1 MRPRLAF
8 FFAIPLS
15 LLAVPSA
22 PGVASGATLTIPAGG
37 DLQAALNNA
46 APGDTIVLAAGAT
59 YTGSFVLP
67 AKSGSGV
74 ITVRTSTP
82 DTLLPDGTRVGP
94 ASAPLLARIVSPDQ
108 TLAIATARAASN
120 YRLVGLEVTVAPS
133 VSFSYGLVGLG
144 DTGANQDTLA
154 EVPQN
159 VSIERCWI
167 HGNASASVR
176 RGVALNS
183 GSTTIRDCY
192 LSDFHQ
198 VADDSQAICCWNGPG
213 PFTIENNYLEAAA
226 ENVLFGGADPSI
238 PYLVPSDITFRRNYC
253 SKPISWKGGSPH
265 WSVKNIFELKNAQRV
280 LVDGNTFENCWAD
293 GQNGMAILLTPRNQ
307 DGTAPWTVVQ
317 DVTFTNN
324 IVRNVAGGVNI
335 LGTDDRNSSLP
346 TRRIAIRNN
355 LFDNVSSAAYGGPGR
370 WIQTING
377 PSDVTIDRNTCIQT
391 DNITMADGASAPNF
405 VFTGN
410 IVLHNDYGV
419 IGTGTG
425 IGLPTLNRYYQGYVV
440 SGNVIVGGDP
450 SRYPAGNS
458 FPTTLNAV
466 GFEGP
471 SSGDYDLA
479 ASSPFRGVAGADID
493 QIVAAQSGTQP
504 PDGGGGDGGGGGG
517 GGGSTPEQDGTRVSV
532 SWTNM
537 VGVQVANDSL
547 WKSGSGWNYDA
558 GASSAERVL
567 GDGYLEFA
575 TPECGTERYVGL
587 NDADTSTAIADIDYG
602 FRFAALGNV
611 EVWENGSRMAV
622 VAQSYVPGDVF
633 RVAIESGMVKYYVG
647 GQLVY
652 KSATSPASSQ
662 LVVDTTFYQ
671 QGGTIFHAVILQ

>member
-1 MRPRLAF
+1 MRQRLALIL
-8 FFAIPLS
+8 AIPIS
-15 LLAVPSA
+15 LLAIPMA
-22 PGVASGATLTIPAGG
+22 PDVASGATITIPAGG
-37 DLQAALNNA
+37 DLQTALNNA

-59 YTGSFVLP
+59 YTGNFVLP
-67 AKSGSGV
+67 AKSGSGI

-82 DTLLPDGTRVGP
+82 DALLPEGSRVGP
-94 ASAPLLARIVSPDQ
+94 ASAPLLARIVAPDQ
-108 TLAIATARAASN
+108 SLAIATARAASN
-120 YRLVGLEVTVAPS
+120 YRLVGLEVTVASS
-133 VSFSYGLVGLG
+133 VSYSYGLVGLG

-159 VSIERCWI
+159 ISIERCWI
-167 HGNASASVR
+167 HGNASAAVR
-176 RGVALNS
+176 RGIALNS

-192 LSDFHQ
+192 LSDFHE
-198 VADDSQAICCWNGPG
+198 VANDSQAICGWNGPG

-238 PYLVPSDITFRRNYC
+238 PNLVPSDITFRRNYC

-335 LGTDDRNSSLP
+335 LGADDRSSSQP
-346 TRRIAIRNN
+346 TRRILIRNN
-355 LFDNVSSAAYGGPGR
+355 LFVDVSSATYGGPGR
-370 WIQTING
+370 FIQTIGG
-377 PSDVTIDRNTCIQT
+377 PSEVTIDRNTCIQT
-391 DNITMADGASAPNF
+391 DNITMAGGASAPNF

-410 IVLHNDYGV
+410 IVLHNAYGV

-425 IGLPTLNRYYQGYVV
+425 IGLPTLNTYYQGYVV

-450 SRYPAGNS
+450 SRYPSGNS
-458 FPTTLNAV
+458 FPATLNAV
-466 GFEGP
+466 GFVSP
-471 SSGDYDLA
+471 STGDYHLA
-479 ASSPFRGVAGADID
+479 ASSPFRGVAGADVD
-493 QIVAAQSGTQP
+493 QIAAAQGGTTP
-504 PDGGGGDGGGGGG
+504 PDGGDGGGGA
-517 GGGSTPEQDGTRVSV
+517 PPDQDGTPVSV
-532 SWTNM
+532 TWTHL
-537 VGVQVANDSL
+537 VGAQVANDSL
-547 WKSGSGWNYDA
+547 WKSASGWGYDA
-558 GASSAERVL
+558 GASSVERVE
-567 GDGYLEFA
+567 GDGYLEFT

-602 FRFAALGNV
+602 FRFAPLGGV
-611 EVWENGSRMAV
+611 EVWENGKRKAV

-633 RVAIESGMVKYYVG
+633 RIAIDSGAVKYYVD

-652 KSATSPASSQ
+652 TSATSPSSGQ

-671 QGGTIFHAVILQ
+671 QGGTIFHAVILE